1 MSNLAI
7 ICDPHY
13 CQHWHYMGSELLQ
26 NNRATYF
33 PWQAKESIH
42 RFVMEPVSASISLTS
57 ILTVIPKLEGIR
69 FYLYSVVCNH

>member
-13 CQHWHYMGSELLQ
+13 CQHWHYMGSELLR

-42 RFVMEPVSASISLTS
+42 RFVMEPVSASIPLTS

-69 FYLYSVVCNH
+69 FYLYSAVCNH